1 MLLGEYMIPD
11 EYIDILGTFKTGT
24 IKMVRKAVKN
34 HDISGL
40 KEGVLKYN
48 KGLVELRQKNVFSQN
63 RISNKPA
70 SIEIIEHIMEQSYA
84 RIVAPKTNSLRK
96 YEGNSLRNNRRIF

>member
-1 MLLGEYMIPD
+1 MIPN
-11 EYIDILGTFKTGT
+11 EYADILGTYKTGI

-34 HDISGL
+34 NDVLGF
-40 KEGVLKYN
+40 KEGVMRYN
-48 KGLVELRQKNVFSQN
+48 KGLVELQKKNIFSQN
-63 RISNKPA
+63 RISDKPA

-96 YEGNSLRNNRRIF
+96 YEGK